1 MIIRR
6 EYFANYPYCI
16 YLIDSEE
23 CLSIAIEAVATKG
36 GVNIDKLRRLNFNI
50 FDPGFWDEDGVRIDG
65 LKRVYSFPITYYRI
79 LYSSFLLVD
88 TRILRHSWRK

>member
-6 EYFANYPYCI
+6 EYFANNPYCI

-36 GVNIDKLRRLNFNI
+36 GVNTDKLWRLNFNI
-50 FDPGFWDEDGVRIDG
+50 FDSR
-65 LKRVYSFPITYYRI
+65 
-79 LYSSFLLVD
+79 FLGRRWGENWWIEACL
-88 TRILRHSWRK
+88 